1 MIIYEGKENGCSS
14 LVLSSVMALGAVGYA
29 APAADPVKDIKNNGI
44 TFYGGANLVEI
55 PLKDIKSPNKNPFG
69 LVYQGAITKNE
80 NGKVNIHPVR
90 YTLNGNTIAANIYTP
105 AGYDKTSGK
114 KYPAIVVAHP
124 NGGVKEQVAGLYAR
138 NLRKKAI
145 SPLQPMLPS
154 KVPAAVRPICSTI
167 LPSARK
173 ISTAWLT

>member
-1 MIIYEGKENGCSS
+1 MKVKKMAAAA

-29 APAADPVKDIKNNGI
+29 APAADSVKDIKNNGI

-124 NGGVKEQVAGLYAR
+124 NGGVKEQAFMPR

>member
-1 MIIYEGKENGCSS
+1 MKVKKMAAAA

-29 APAADPVKDIKNNGI
+29 APAADSVKDIKNNGI

-124 NGGVKEQVAGLYAR
+124 NGGVKEQVAGLLCPETCGRRLYHHYSRCFLPRCQRRYAPYAR
-138 NLRKKAI
+138 Q
-145 SPLQPMLPS
+145 SCLPHGRY
-154 KVPAAVRPICSTI
+154 PRHG
-167 LPSARK
+167 
-173 ISTAWLT
+173 

>member
-1 MIIYEGKENGCSS
+1 MKVKKMAAAA

-29 APAADPVKDIKNNGI
+29 APAADSVKDIKNNGI

-114 KYPAIVVAHP
+114 KYPAIVVAASRNRWQAFMP
-124 NGGVKEQVAGLYAR
+124 R

>member
-1 MIIYEGKENGCSS
+1 MKVKKMAAAA

-29 APAADPVKDIKNNGI
+29 APAADSVKDIKNNGI

-124 NGGVKEQVAGLYAR
+124 NGGVKEQVAGL
-138 NLRKKAI
+138 
-145 SPLQPMLPS
+145 
-154 KVPAAVRPICSTI
+154 
-167 LPSARK
+167 
-173 ISTAWLT
+173 